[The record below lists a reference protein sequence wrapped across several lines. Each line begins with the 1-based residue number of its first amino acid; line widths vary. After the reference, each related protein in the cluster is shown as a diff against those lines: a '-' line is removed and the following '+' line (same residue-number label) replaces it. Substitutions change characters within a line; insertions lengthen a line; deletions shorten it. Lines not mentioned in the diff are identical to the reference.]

1 VVALSQPFG
10 RVLTAMVTPFTNEGK
25 VNFEAAAELARYL
38 LSNGS
43 DGLVVAGT
51 TGESPTL
58 SKEEKLELFKTV
70 KEAVGSD
77 VPVIAGTGSYST
89 DESIQLTRLAE
100 KAGADGLLVV
110 VPYYNKPT
118 QEGMCRHFEAI
129 AKSTSLPIM
138 LYNIPSR
145 TGKNL
150 EPESVAKLSKLDNI
164 VAIKE
169 STGDFAQ
176 LTELKSKLNNDFLIY
191 SGEDALIL
199 PMMALGAYG
208 VVSVVSHLVG
218 KEIKEMI
225 EAFVQGD
232 NAKAL
237 ELHLKLSSLFK
248 TMFITTNP
256 IPLKAAL
263 ALKGHPVGGLR
274 LPLCEASE
282 DELTV
287 IKDILHKY
295 GLL

>member
-1 VVALSQPFG
+1 MSQPFG

-70 KEAVGSD
+70 KEAVGFD

-191 SGEDALIL
+191 SGDDALVL